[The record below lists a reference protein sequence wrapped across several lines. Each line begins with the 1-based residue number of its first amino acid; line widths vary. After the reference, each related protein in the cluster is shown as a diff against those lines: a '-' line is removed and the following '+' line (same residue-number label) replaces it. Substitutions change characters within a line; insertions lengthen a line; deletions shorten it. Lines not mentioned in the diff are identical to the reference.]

1 MNWFYF
7 SAAVILVISGV
18 VILIRPVWLK
28 NLMRIVIRKDL
39 FFLPGVLEIG
49 VGLGTLYYRDQ
60 TRMTWFVFLA
70 GLLLF
75 FDGIFYLVMSKRL
88 RELYEWFTSIT
99 NRKIRSYGVFLFFLA
114 IGYVLAAVS

>member
-28 NLMRIVIRKDL
+28 NLMQIVLRKDL

-60 TRMTWFVFLA
+60 T
-70 GLLLF
+70 
-75 FDGIFYLVMSKRL
+75 
-88 RELYEWFTSIT
+88 
-99 NRKIRSYGVFLFFLA
+99 
-114 IGYVLAAVS
+114 